1 MISLLALSCLNLSL
15 IGPMQIIL
23 VLYCILEDQFFFS
36 RQDEMSENCV
46 LSAFIADASP
56 LFLNMKTI
64 KWTAHVTRLSVLWT
78 SLNLGPV
85 NKMETI
91 LNSNLN

>member
-23 VLYCILEDQFFFS
+23 DLYCILEDQFFFK

-64 KWTAHVTRLSVLWT
+64 VNDYLNFGLLWT
-78 SLNLGPV
+78 LDLWTMWKQS
-85 NKMETI
+85 
-91 LNSNLN
+91 

>member
-1 MISLLALSCLNLSL
+1 MISLLALSCLNLRL

-23 VLYCILEDQFFFS
+23 DLYCILEDQFFFK

-64 KWTAHVTRLSVLWT
+64 KSTAHCKRLTELWT

-85 NKMETI
+85 NNVKTI